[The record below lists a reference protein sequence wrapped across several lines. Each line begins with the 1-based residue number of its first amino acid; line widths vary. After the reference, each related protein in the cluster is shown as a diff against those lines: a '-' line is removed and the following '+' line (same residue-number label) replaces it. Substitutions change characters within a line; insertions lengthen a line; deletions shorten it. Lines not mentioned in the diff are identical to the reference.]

1 MADLLSLDVS
11 PDTTVHTLKET
22 IQAESHIPAT
32 SQHLYHNGQLLADAS
47 KTMQQLQ
54 VVDGDMLALHVR
66 DMSNRQPTSVTADQ
80 RARNVPVQRSGGG
93 NQPDTETIRLRML
106 GDPNFR
112 QQAAA
117 NYPDLV
123 STMQDPV
130 AFARAYHARQDQE
143 NVHRQQVADQ
153 IARLN
158 ADPFDVDAQLRIE
171 EMIRVDRVQEN
182 LQNAIEHNPEGKY
195 GLVSL
200 DDRMLNTGSF
210 WKGSYALY

>member
-1 MADLLSLDVS
+1 
-11 PDTTVHTLKET
+11 
-22 IQAESHIPAT
+22 
-32 SQHLYHNGQLLADAS
+32 
-47 KTMQQLQ
+47 MQQLQ
-54 VVDGDMLALHVR
+54 VGDGDMLALHVR
-66 DMSNRQPTSVTADQ
+66 DMSNRQPASATADQ
-80 RARNVPVQRSGGG
+80 RARHVPVQRTGGG
-93 NQPDTETIRLRML
+93 NQPDAETIRLRML

-143 NVHRQQVADQ
+143 NAHRQQVADQ

-158 ADPFDVDAQLRIE
+158 ADPFDIDAQLRIE

-182 LQNAIEHNPEGKY
+182 LQNAIEHNPEGK
-195 GLVSL
+195 LRPFKL
-200 DDRMLNTGSF
+200 DDRMLNLGSL
-210 WKGSYALY
+210 WQGSYALH